1 MKRSVYLAAATIAA
15 LTACKQNIV
24 VENNAVAT
32 AAGTTANLAINEV
45 GVDNNVVSSG
55 SIDTNTVNGT
65 AIEDEPT
72 ADTANN
78 SY

>member
-15 LTACKQNIV
+15 LTACKQNVV

-32 AAGTTANLAINEV
+32 AAGTTADLAINET
-45 GVDNNVVSSG
+45 GVDSNVTSSG
-55 SIDTNTVNGT
+55 TIDTNTVNGT
-65 AIEDEPT
+65 AIEEE
-72 ADTANN
+72 AAGDTANN